1 MLNSGDFTLPFG
13 AKPGQGHVDTAYSD
27 YGAKQVWST
36 IIFNDWQ
43 YLTPR
48 DNALLNK
55 LDPNVSYTDLHK
67 IVNALND
74 NLLDLNNSSYQ
85 ESIKH
90 YNKLIY
96 LIQNANLNLKKKEA
110 SNNYGR

>member
-1 MLNSGDFTLPFG
+1 MLNSGDFTLPFS
-13 AKPGQGHVDTAYSD
+13 AKPGQGHVDTTYSD

-48 DNALLNK
+48 DNELLNK

-74 NLLDLNNSSYQ
+74 KLLNLNNSSYQ
-85 ESIKH
+85 ESIKR
-90 YNKLIY
+90 YDKLIY
-96 LIQNANLNLKKKEA
+96 LIQNANFNLKKKEA
-110 SNNYGR
+110 SK